1 MIRNKAV
8 VNEDTSGN
16 VLQLQAEI
24 KRLREALE
32 KYKAGLVSRPSS
44 PRLGMSLLS
53 SPAGFA
59 VRSDDEKTIQEL
71 RDMLS
76 TSMAIREKTEGEKM
90 VMGSGGWVYP
100 HDILLTDL
108 FFPL

>member
-1 MIRNKAV
+1 M
-8 VNEDTSGN
+8 
-16 VLQLQAEI
+16 LLPP
-24 KRLREALE
+24 
-32 KYKAGLVSRPSS
+32 AGLVSRPSS

-90 VMGSGGWVYP
+90 VMGGGGWVHP

-108 FFPL
+108 LFPL